1 MASGWVKKSTLGSG
15 TRKAVML
22 VVADYSTEDAAAVR
36 IVVPD
41 GWAVCWAGLDVIAK
55 DAEVNERTVRR
66 VLDDMEA
73 AGVVRRE
80 RRHDEHGWR
89 AHDLIWLEYGR
100 RFADLTDWHPTDKPD
115 RTTSP
120 LGAADGAPGPVDGAV
135 DDGAGE
141 PRQVDSEDAPSG
153 LPRQRLVDSGDSP
166 LKRKNRQVEPPGNQ
180 QHHPENATHDRAR
193 ARPRNG
199 SSTVGV
205 AAPSALARPPP
216 SRLVA

>member
-1 MASGWVKKSTLGSG
+1 MSWMASGWVKKSTLGSG

-22 VVADYSTEDAAAVR
+22 VVADYCTEDAAALR
-36 IVVPD
+36 IDVPD

-100 RFADLTDWHPTDKPD
+100 RFADLTDRHPTGKPD
-115 RTTSP
+115 RTESP
-120 LGAADGAPGPVDGAV
+120 LGAGNDAAEPVDNHTAEAGQV
-135 DDGAGE
+135 DSENAPTGLSRQ
-141 PRQVDSEDAPSG
+141 RQVDSD
-153 LPRQRLVDSGDSP
+153 DTP

-180 QHHPENATHDRAR
+180 QHHPGNVRRDRAR
-193 ARPRNG
+193 AREQNG
-199 SSTVGV
+199 SSTVEA
-205 AAPSALARPPP
+205 AAPAARARPPP
-216 SRLVA
+216 TSVAAA